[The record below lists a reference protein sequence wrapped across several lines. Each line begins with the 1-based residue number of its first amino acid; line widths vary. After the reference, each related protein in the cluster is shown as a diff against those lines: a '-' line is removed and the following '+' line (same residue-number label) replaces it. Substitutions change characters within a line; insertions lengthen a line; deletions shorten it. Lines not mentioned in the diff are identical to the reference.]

1 MTHLHPCSLQKAIGC
16 RVQDAIETLLRQK
29 IGLDASS
36 IGSNT
41 IARVIDRRRLSCG
54 LPDRA
59 AYLTHLQ
66 SSPQELENL
75 IEAVVVPET
84 WFFRDREPFV
94 YLRQFV
100 IEWRSAHPAGVFRV
114 LSAPCSTGEEPY
126 SIAMT
131 LLKLGLTPAQF
142 KIDAVDISQ
151 RALLKAKRGIYGK
164 QSFRGGGVV
173 DQSRYFEPVEN
184 GHEIRPFV
192 GNTVNFM
199 QGNLLNPGFL
209 SRETYHAIF
218 CRNLLIYL
226 DRASRNQVIE
236 QLDRHLAPSGLLFL
250 GASET
255 AQILAKHFTP
265 IRHPFAFGY
274 CKENHPD
281 DRQNDRPL
289 TTIVPSAIKVPVP
302 KAVYSEP
309 IPKLEMA
316 QQLADRGQLREAI
329 AVCKSYL
336 TIHSTDDQA
345 YLLLGEIHQ
354 GLDQSEQA
362 EQAFQKAIYLNP
374 KAYEAMTHL
383 ALLKEQRGDQ
393 AGATLLKQRIQR
405 LLDIQH

>member
-1 MTHLHPCSLQKAIGC
+1 M
-16 RVQDAIETLLRQK
+16 VQDAIEVLLRQK

-41 IARVIDRRRLSCG
+41 IAHAVERRRLGCG

-59 AYLTHLQ
+59 AYLSHLQ

-94 YLRQFV
+94 YLHQFV
-100 IEWRSAHPAGVFRV
+100 SEWRAAHSAGVFRV

-131 LLKLGLTPAQF
+131 LLKSGLTSAQF
-142 KIDAVDISQ
+142 KVDAVDISH

-164 QSFRGGGVV
+164 QSFRGGGVT
-173 DQSRYFEPVEN
+173 DQSRYFQPVES
-184 GHEIRPFV
+184 GQEIRPFV
-192 GNTVNFM
+192 SKTVNFI
-199 QGNLLNPGFL
+199 QGNLLNPAFL
-209 SRETYHAIF
+209 SEGNYHAIF

-226 DRASRNQVIE
+226 DRASRNQLIE
-236 QLDRHLAPSGLLFL
+236 RLDHVLVPSGLLFL
-250 GASET
+250 GAAET
-255 AQILAKHFTP
+255 AQITAKHFTP

-274 CKENHPD
+274 CKENRPD
-281 DRQNDRPL
+281 DRPISA
-289 TTIVPSAIKVPVP
+289 IVPPNTTVPAFKP
-302 KAVYSEP
+302 VYSEP
-309 IPKLEMA
+309 IPKLETV
-316 QQLADRGQLREAI
+316 QQLADRGQLRAAI
-329 AVCKSYL
+329 AVCKAYL
-336 TIHSTDDQA
+336 MIHATDDRA

-354 GLDQSEQA
+354 GLDQSDPA

-383 ALLKEQRGDQ
+383 AQLKEQRGDR
-393 AGATLLKQRIQR
+393 AGSDLLKQRIQR
-405 LLDIQH
+405 LIDPK

>member
-1 MTHLHPCSLQKAIGC
+1 M
-16 RVQDAIETLLRQK
+16 VQDAIETLLRQK
-29 IGLDASS
+29 IGLDANS

-41 IARVIDRRRLSCG
+41 IARMVDRRRLSCG
-54 LPDRA
+54 LLDRA
-59 AYLTHLQ
+59 AYLSHLQ

-94 YLRQFV
+94 YLCQFV
-100 IEWRSAHPAGVFRV
+100 IEWRSAHPTGVFRV

-131 LLKLGLTPAQF
+131 LLKSGLTPAQF
-142 KIDAVDISQ
+142 KVDAVDISQ

-164 QSFRGGGVV
+164 PSFRGGGVT
-173 DQSRYFEPVEN
+173 DQLRYFEPVES

-192 GNTVNFM
+192 RNTVNFM
-199 QGNLLNPGFL
+199 QGNLLNPVFL
-209 SRETYHAIF
+209 SGETYHAIF

-236 QLDRHLAPSGLLFL
+236 QLDQALAPSGLLFL

-255 AQILAKHFTP
+255 AQITAKHFTP

-274 CKENHPD
+274 RKEN
-281 DRQNDRPL
+281 RQNDRPL
-289 TTIVPSAIKVPVP
+289 STIVPSAIPAPVP
-302 KAVYSEP
+302 KPVYSEP
-309 IPKLEMA
+309 IPKLETA
-316 QQLADRGQLREAI
+316 QQLADRGQLKAAI

-354 GLDQSEQA
+354 GLNQSEQA

-383 ALLKEQRGDQ
+383 ALLKEQRGDR
-393 AGATLLKQRIQR
+393 AGSAILKQRIQR
-405 LLDIQH
+405 LLDTQH

>member
-1 MTHLHPCSLQKAIGC
+1 M
-16 RVQDAIETLLRQK
+16 QDEIEALLRQK
-29 IGLDASS
+29 IGLDPSS

-41 IARVIDRRRLSCG
+41 IVHAVERRRLSCG
-54 LPDRA
+54 LLDLT
-59 AYLTHLQ
+59 AYLTRLK

-75 IEAVVVPET
+75 VEAVVVPET

-100 IEWRSAHPAGVFRV
+100 SEWRSRHSAGIFRV

-131 LLKLGLTPAQF
+131 LLQSGLIPAQF
-142 KIDAVDISQ
+142 KIDAVDISH
-151 RALLKAKRGIYGK
+151 RALLKAKRGVYGK

-173 DQSRYFEPVEN
+173 DQSRYFQPVEG

-192 GNTVNFM
+192 RTAIEFM
-199 QGNLLNPGFL
+199 QGNLLNPVFL
-209 SRETYHAIF
+209 SEGNYQAIF

-226 DRASRNQVIE
+226 DRTSRRQMIE
-236 QLDRHLAPSGLLFL
+236 QLDRVLAPSGLLFL

-255 AQILAKHFTP
+255 AQISAKHFTP

-274 CKENHPD
+274 CKEN
-281 DRQNDRPL
+281 RSNDRPVI
-289 TTIVPSAIKVPVP
+289 TIVPSAIAAPIP
-302 KAVYSEP
+302 TVYSEP
-309 IPKLEMA
+309 IPQLKAA
-316 QQLADRGQLREAI
+316 QQLADSGQLREAI
-329 AVCKSYL
+329 LLCEAYL
-336 TIHSTDDQA
+336 TIHSTNDQA

-383 ALLKEQRGDQ
+383 AQLKEQRGDR

-405 LLDIQH
+405 LLDPK